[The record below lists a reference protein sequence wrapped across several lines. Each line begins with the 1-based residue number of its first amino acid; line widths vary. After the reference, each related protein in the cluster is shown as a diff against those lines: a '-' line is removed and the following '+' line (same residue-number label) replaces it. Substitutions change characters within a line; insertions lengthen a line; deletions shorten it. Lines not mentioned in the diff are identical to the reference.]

1 MTIYEKNAEAISA
14 KPHYPFIK
22 TALLSMMG
30 GLLVGMGY
38 IGYLMFSKAA
48 GHDET
53 AQILAKFFGA
63 ALFPIGILGC
73 VFLGGSLFTSDS
85 LLSISWYKKEV
96 KTTKIVTHWIIVW
109 VFNFVGSTLIAVLV
123 WATGVFKYDAAAAHG
138 GAGYQAVEHLTA
150 SKSNIAWGNQ
160 PELGW
165 LKTIASG
172 ILCNI
177 LVAGSIFMANGVE
190 NKGMKVILIW
200 FPITLFVAAGFQHT
214 VANQFVF
221 VEGWLNGT
229 DTPANGSLMNLA
241 MSGVGNWIGGAV
253 FLPLVYGII
262 SSKTKSH
269 GSKTSTAS
277 NSIAKPLPKLT
288 KEKAIDKKK
297 K

>member
-53 AQILAKFFGA
+53 AKILAKFFGA

-96 KTTKIVTHWIIVW
+96 KTTKIITHWITVW

-123 WATGVFKYDAAAAHG
+123 WATGVFKYDATAAHG
-138 GAGYQAVEHLTA
+138 GAGYQAVQHLTSA
-150 SKSNIAWGNQ
+150 KSNIAWGTD

-172 ILCNI
+172 IMCNI

-190 NKGMKVILIW
+190 NKGMKVVLIW
-200 FPITLFVAAGFQHT
+200 FPITLFVVAGFQHT

-262 SSKTKSH
+262 SSKTKS
-269 GSKTSTAS
+269 KTTTTTS